1 MPNNKKILVV
11 CSNYYPENTGVAPIC
26 TELCESLSQKGLDV
40 TVLTTF
46 PNYPKREIPPE
57 YKRKFFQR
65 ENVNGVKII
74 RTWMLVSKSQ
84 KAFVRIAMFVSFM
97 KTCLLGALFSGSADV
112 VLCISSPLPLGF
124 SGWLISKFKRARF
137 VFNVQDLF
145 VEVAKSTKIIKN
157 RFLLNLASKVEN
169 FIYRQAKIITVICG
183 SFKENIVS
191 KGIPENK
198 IIVIPNWVD
207 MDLIKPMDKNN
218 NFRKEFNWG
227 NKFVYMHAGNIGLV
241 MGLEVIIESANI
253 TAENKNIH
261 YVFLGEGLKKPDLMK
276 MVDKYKLSNVEF
288 IPIRPR
294 SEMPLFLTAADA
306 HFVAMGRD
314 MNYSLPSKLSGIM
327 SAGKP
332 VIGISDNQTDMFKII
347 KEANCGVCVQPGDA
361 EKLGQEINKMAYNL
375 TVCETYGKN
384 GRVYAEKFFSR
395 KELIQKYYSILIN
408 L

>member
-26 TELCESLSQKGLDV
+26 TELCESLAQKGLDV

-65 ENVNGVKII
+65 EKVNGVKII

-84 KAFVRIAMFVSFM
+84 NAFVRIAMFISFM
-97 KTCLLGALFSGSADV
+97 KSCLFGALFSGSVDV

-124 SGWLISKFKRARF
+124 SGWLISKFKRAKF
-137 VFNVQDLF
+137 IFNVQDLF
-145 VEVAKSTKIIKN
+145 VEVAKSMKVIKN
-157 RFLLNLASKVEN
+157 KLLLSLASKVEK
-169 FIYRQAKIITVICG
+169 FIYHQAKNITVICSG
-183 SFKENIVS
+183 FKENIVS

-207 MDLIKPMDKNN
+207 TNLIKPMDKNN

-227 NKFVYMHAGNIGLV
+227 NKFVCMHAGNIGLV
-241 MGLEVIIESANI
+241 MGLEVIIESAKI
-253 TAENKNIH
+253 TAKNKNIH
-261 YVFLGEGLKKPDLMK
+261 YVFLGEGLKKPNLMK
-276 MVDKYKLSNVEF
+276 MVEDYKLSNVEF

-294 SEMPLFLTAADA
+294 SEMSIFLTAADA
-306 HFVAMGRD
+306 HFVAMGKD

-327 SAGKP
+327 SAGRP
-332 VIGISDNQTDMFKII
+332 AIGISEDKTDMKKII
-347 KEANCGVCVQPGDA
+347 AEATCGIWVPTGDG
-361 EKLGQEINKMAYNL
+361 EKLAQAIIKLASEPSL
-375 TVCETYGKN
+375 CEQLGKN
-384 GRVYAEKFFSR
+384 GRVFAENNFSR
-395 KELIQKYYSILIN
+395 EKLTQKYFEL
-408 L
+408 LKDL